1 MFEKL
6 EIFFKKIFR
15 RRTTKLLEAGVETE
29 NNNCMGNF
37 IKDIKFNDCT
47 EGKEFIKEILE
58 DDNISNRTQDETNR
72 MQEKLVEY
80 IDTLIKKI
88 DKCQTDIA
96 IKQVEL
102 QKINS

>member
-6 EIFFKKIFR
+6 VTFFKRIFR
-15 RRTTKLLEAGVETE
+15 KRTTKLLEVGVEAE

-37 IKDIKFNDCT
+37 AKDIKFDNGK

-58 DDNISNRTQDETNR
+58 DNNISNRTQEETNR

>member
-6 EIFFKKIFR
+6 VTFFKRIFR
-15 RRTTKLLEAGVETE
+15 KRTTKLLEVGVETE

-37 IKDIKFNDCT
+37 IKDIKFDDGK

-58 DDNISNRTQDETNR
+58 ADNISNRTQEETNS
-72 MQEKLVEY
+72 MQEILVEY